1 MQHTVIT
8 VRAVHLFKNCFLFV
22 TSRLFSN
29 TCTQMSMTGTEGYIC
44 LDSLLLAS
52 TENPDV
58 KDICLYMVCSSNL
71 DVRGQVYVKLH

>member
-1 MQHTVIT
+1 
-8 VRAVHLFKNCFLFV
+8 
-22 TSRLFSN
+22 
-29 TCTQMSMTGTEGYIC
+29 MSMTGTEGYIC